1 MESGTGEWHR
11 RLVTPNADCN
21 LDQKNFESF
30 NFFLSNCRTVQ
41 YGTAGNRAHTSYSS
55 ICSLSVEFWP
65 SVALLLHMYMLRAPA
80 PFANTIAIEAIKGKD
95 LGVLALRRIEIG
107 ENFLVERPLV
117 KFTHDASSGKRNAK
131 YFGDDAH
138 RQLLTLAKNAIVPGG
153 SDLANV
159 INTNG
164 YIGENGSVRHSLT
177 FLTISRI
184 NHSCLPNAELIV
196 SMEPSEL
203 GVVKCIRPIAPGDEI
218 TIDYGASGSR
228 QERQRHL
235 RKAFRFD
242 CSCEL
247 CVSELRHEQGAM
259 QRPGGRERAR
269 EQHRAGAARV
279 LALVG
284 SRS

>member
-1 MESGTGEWHR
+1 M
-11 RLVTPNADCN
+11 VPDCC
-21 LDQKNFESF
+21 Q
-30 NFFLSNCRTVQ
+30 
-41 YGTAGNRAHTSYSS
+41 
-55 ICSLSVEFWP
+55 P
-65 SVALLLHMYMLRAPA
+65 PA

-95 LGVLALRRIEIG
+95 LGVKALRPISVG

-117 KFTHDASSGKRNAK
+117 KFTRDSSSGTRNTK

-138 RQLLTLAKNAIVPGG
+138 RQLLTLAKNASVPGG

-203 GVVKCIRPIAPGDEI
+203 GVVRCIRPIGAYDEI

-235 RKAFRFD
+235 RDAFRFD

-247 CVSELRHEQGAM
+247 CVRELRHEQSAM
-259 QRPGGRERAR
+259 HRERTR
-269 EQHRAGAARV
+269 EQQRSGAARV
-279 LALVG
+279 LAICAGGVSGENCPAGPSGIALVRG
-284 SRS
+284 LRKSR